1 VTIPGAAL
9 GRRRGSAAKDCAP
22 CRPCDNC
29 PVNATR
35 RYIVL
40 IARGPSGH
48 IAFAPSLPDIIGRG
62 RGRNSA
68 YRDFR
73 AKLHEHVAGLV
84 DRGVPVP
91 RDDIAA
97 VKFVRVDL
105 TGLEAETGL
114 L

>member
-1 VTIPGAAL
+1 
-9 GRRRGSAAKDCAP
+9 
-22 CRPCDNC
+22 
-29 PVNATR
+29 VNATR

-48 IAFAPSLPDIIGRG
+48 IAFAPSLPEIIGQGRG
-62 RGRNSA
+62 RSSA

-73 AKLHEHVAGLV
+73 AKLSEHVAGLV

-91 RDDIAA
+91 KEDIAA
-97 VKFVRVDL
+97 VKFVKVDL
-105 TGLEAETGL
+105 TGLESETGL

>member
-1 VTIPGAAL
+1 MTAQ
-9 GRRRGSAAKDCAP
+9 
-22 CRPCDNC
+22 
-29 PVNATR
+29 VNAR

-40 IARGPSGH
+40 ITRGPSGH
-48 IAFAPSLPDIIGRG
+48 IAFAPSLPEVIGQG

-73 AKLHEHVAGLV
+73 AKLTEHFAGLV
-84 DRGVPVP
+84 AHGVPVP

-97 VKFVRVDL
+97 VKFVKVDL
-105 TGLEAETGL
+105 TSLEAETGL

>member
-1 VTIPGAAL
+1 
-9 GRRRGSAAKDCAP
+9 
-22 CRPCDNC
+22 
-29 PVNATR
+29 VNATR

-48 IAFAPSLPDIIGRG
+48 IAFAPSLPEIIGRG

-68 YRDFR
+68 YRDLR
-73 AKLHEHVAGLV
+73 AKLSEHVAGLAA
-84 DRGVPVP
+84 RGVPVP

-97 VKFVRVDL
+97 VKFIKVDL
-105 TGLEAETGL
+105 TALEPETGL

>member
-1 VTIPGAAL
+1 MEFW
-9 GRRRGSAAKDCAP
+9 
-22 CRPCDNC
+22 RP
-29 PVNATR
+29 T
-35 RYIVL
+35 
-40 IARGPSGH
+40 GPSGH

-62 RGRNSA
+62 RGRKSA

-73 AKLHEHVAGLV
+73 AKFSEHVAGLV
-84 DRGVPVP
+84 ARGVPVP

-105 TGLEAETGL
+105 TGLEPETGL